1 MVDDMPEPRRD
12 YSERYLH
19 QAVAVKAVVAFDSN
33 CYYLHLTKRS
43 LVETT
48 AVAAAAVVAAASPD
62 GVAAVGLA
70 IEALIDDEMAAA
82 AVAPVLVA
90 FN

>member
-48 AVAAAAVVAAASPD
+48 AVAAAVVAAASPD